1 MHDENF
7 MLIKNRDFFLQNIL
21 KRIGLKKRPFYLLF
35 RDPIR
40 KLESFYANKII
51 LPDDFSKWEHCQEIF
66 FNYLKITEETPD
78 AEKVI
83 AFNSMSYEK
92 FIALLPHLFSRD
104 LHLAPQADAVTVTL
118 KKLNILVSIEYD
130 DIFDIGNHTR
140 IKTLEKLVNIQFEH
154 RNRSN
159 IINANYYYSSEMKRT
174 IETVYK
180 RDLEIYNTIQN
191 N

>member
-159 IINANYYYSSEMKRT
+159 NINANYCYSSEMKRT